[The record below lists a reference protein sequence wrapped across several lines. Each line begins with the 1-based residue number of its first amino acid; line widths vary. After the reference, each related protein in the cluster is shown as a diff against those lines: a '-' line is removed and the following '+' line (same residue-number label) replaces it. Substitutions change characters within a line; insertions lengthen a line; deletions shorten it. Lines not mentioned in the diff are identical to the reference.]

1 MNQVRNDIDWERWRG
16 ELSLDADEIYLNA
29 GSYSPTPRRV
39 QEAALFWRTRL
50 ASSPMR
56 TLIETMPKQLNS
68 ARQALA
74 QYIDGDAQNLLM
86 LPNAT
91 HAVNVVVHS
100 LNLPA
105 ESVVLMTDHE
115 YGAMRFAW
123 EREAKKQG
131 YEVDIA
137 TLPLQIV
144 HDDQIVESIKNRFR
158 SRTKVL
164 FFSHV
169 TSPTGLVLPAA
180 KLCRA
185 AAEHGIITVIDG
197 AHAPGMIPLSMQEV
211 GADFYA
217 GNCHKWMMAPIGAG
231 FLHVADRFQSMIS
244 PLVTSWGWEFP
255 IEAIHVDSGWGGSQW
270 SQRVEFQG
278 TTDRTPQLVIP
289 DAIEFRHQIGDSA
302 VYERTKQLRA
312 HARETFTAAGLVP
325 FLPETLTGMMT
336 AFEIPSV
343 DPVKAREWI
352 WNTHRISVPFTRTA
366 GKSFLRISTAW
377 FNHFGEIEQLASV
390 IPEIPY
396 GELR

>member
-1 MNQVRNDIDWERWRG
+1 MNQVRNDIEWERWRS

-29 GSYSPTPRRV
+29 GSYSPTPRPV
-39 QEAALFWRTRL
+39 QEAALYWRTKL

-91 HAVNVVVHS
+91 HAVNVAVQS
-100 LNLPA
+100 LKLPA
-105 ESVVLMTDHE
+105 GSVVLMPDHE

-131 YEVDIA
+131 YEVEIA
-137 TLPLQIV
+137 TLPPQIV
-144 HDDQIVESIKNRFR
+144 HDDQIVESIKNQFR
-158 SRTKVL
+158 SHTKVL

-185 AAEHGIITVIDG
+185 AAEQGIITVIDG

-255 IEAIHVDSGWGGSQW
+255 IDAIDVDSGWGGSQW

-289 DAIEFRHQIGDSA
+289 DAIEFRHQIGESA

-312 HARETFTAAGLVP
+312 HARETYTAAGLLP
-325 FLPETLTGMMT
+325 FLPDTLTGMMT

-352 WNTHRISVPFTRTA
+352 WNTHRISVPFTRAA

-377 FNHFGEIEQLASV
+377 FNTLGEIEQLASV